1 MIQVTSG
8 RARGNALKLCCGDLS
23 WILGTISSPKRRPG
37 IGRGCPGQGESPPLE
52 VFRMSGCGTWG
63 HGLVANV
70 VVLADGW
77 TR

>member
-8 RARGNALKLCCGDLS
+8 RARGNALKLCCGRFKLDIRNDFFTK
-23 WILGTISSPKRRPG
+23 WRPS

-52 VFRMSGCGTWG
+52 VFRMSGCGTWE